1 VWESNPQLTNIGS
14 SYVLPTRL
22 YFCYLPKWRM
32 FPHCH
37 RIHLVTSRC
46 CFLFSYPFISKPTCL
61 SLNTSFS
68 RVQVMY
74 ANVKRMFELT
84 TKLYL
89 HSLTIFTLLNLFI
102 GNTTSPGLKSLS
114 TCTLNNVVVSPLMLR
129 TMTYLVLF
137 SMQLTIIPIVKIA
150 NITFFILI
158 YIKRL
163 NSWSSPTLP
172 SIFIQVSA

>member
-1 VWESNPQLTNIGS
+1 
-14 SYVLPTRL
+14 
-22 YFCYLPKWRM
+22 
-32 FPHCH
+32 
-37 RIHLVTSRC
+37 
-46 CFLFSYPFISKPTCL
+46 
-61 SLNTSFS
+61 
-68 RVQVMY
+68 
-74 ANVKRMFELT
+74 
-84 TKLYL
+84 
-89 HSLTIFTLLNLFI
+89 
-102 GNTTSPGLKSLS
+102 
-114 TCTLNNVVVSPLMLR
+114 MLR